1 MILGVVDHQG
11 AKPAALQRAQGRALV
26 SVGLSRGQSRLVDL
40 AQAGS
45 ARVMLPRSLGPRPEA
60 VFLNTAGGLTSGDR
74 LGFAMSVGAGAA
86 LTATTQTAERAYL
99 AVDGPARLTIRAEV
113 AAGATLDW
121 LPQETILFQGSDLS
135 RETQID
141 LGPGASCLLVEI
153 VTLGRRAMG
162 EVVTKA
168 QLTDRR
174 TVTAQGQPLHIEAL
188 RLTPESLRDAGS
200 PAVLGSNSG
209 LAGGGLAGGGLAHV
223 FASLGLCGAGAEA
236 AVEALRALP
245 RPEGVRAAVSG
256 WNGRCLL
263 RATGTDLWPLKL
275 YLGRVMARLTDRPL
289 PRVWQMQGVA

>member
-1 MILGVVDHQG
+1 MILGAVDHQG

-99 AVDGPARLTIRAEV
+99 APDGPARLTIRAEV

-168 QLTDRR
+168 QLADRR
-174 TVTAQGQPLHIEAL
+174 TVTAQGRPLHIEAL
-188 RLTPESLRDAGS
+188 RLTPESLRDADS
-200 PAVLGSNSG
+200 PAVLGGTN
-209 LAGGGLAGGGLAHV
+209 GLAHV
-223 FASLGLCGAGAEA
+223 FASLALCGAGAEA

-263 RATGTDLWPLKL
+263 RATGADLWPLKL

-289 PRVWQMQGVA
+289 PRVWQMQGVAR